1 MTARREGPGDGE
13 AEPRPQRW
21 CEQRYWTDALE
32 AFAVLRSE
40 GVRRLELDLVAIES
54 AVVAGDGPAYRALE
68 AFADIH
74 RHEGFDSYRSAS
86 RLMMALV
93 LRLAMCSESEAIKP
107 PA

>member
-1 MTARREGPGDGE
+1 
-13 AEPRPQRW
+13 
-21 CEQRYWTDALE
+21 
-32 AFAVLRSE
+32 
-40 GVRRLELDLVAIES
+40 
-54 AVVAGDGPAYRALE
+54 VVAGDGPAYRALE